1 MLKWHIHDIHCNIKN
16 DINFAIFMSKLINL
30 GILNDW
36 SKIWMSKDKL
46 QARNIL
52 LLLLHKKAFDICYGF
67 KKEIT
72 ISFDKNDVWQT
83 R

>member
-1 MLKWHIHDIHCNIKN
+1 MTDLKCGCQKTNYKQEIYYYFCYI
-16 DINFAIFMSKLINL
+16 
-30 GILNDW
+30 
-36 SKIWMSKDKL
+36 
-46 QARNIL
+46 
-52 LLLLHKKAFDICYGF
+52 KKAFDICYGF